1 MNLLSLGIILLKLN
15 KLLKEVI
22 QLKKIQLVAPA
33 GNIEKL
39 SASINAGADTVFL
52 GGKLISIKAGTHNFS
67 DRELIEAVKLAE
79 KKGVKLQV
87 LLNAVP
93 HNEEIKK
100 LPEYIKFLQEIG
112 IKEVVVSDM
121 GVFQCV
127 KEYSDIDI
135 AVATHSSNTNWRSV
149 KMWKELGAKKVILDR
164 DLSIEGVAEIRKKVP
179 DIELELFVHGAILLA
194 ISGRKILNSYMEEH
208 KIEKNSQSENYS
220 LVEETRPGEYMPI
233 YEDEYGTY
241 IYGARDLCAIESLEK
256 LLALGIDSIRI
267 EGGMKDT
274 QYLGTVLKIYREAI
288 ELYEKDE
295 YLYKDKWK
303 EELQLTTEL
312 PFVNWYEESFEKE
325 VKN

>member
-1 MNLLSLGIILLKLN
+1 M
-15 KLLKEVI
+15 
-22 QLKKIQLVAPA
+22 KKIQLVAPA

-149 KMWKELGAKKVILDR
+149 KMWKELGAKKVIL
-164 DLSIEGVAEIRKKVP
+164 
-179 DIELELFVHGAILLA
+179 
-194 ISGRKILNSYMEEH
+194 
-208 KIEKNSQSENYS
+208 
-220 LVEETRPGEYMPI
+220 
-233 YEDEYGTY
+233 
-241 IYGARDLCAIESLEK
+241 
-256 LLALGIDSIRI
+256 
-267 EGGMKDT
+267 
-274 QYLGTVLKIYREAI
+274 
-288 ELYEKDE
+288 
-295 YLYKDKWK
+295 
-303 EELQLTTEL
+303 
-312 PFVNWYEESFEKE
+312 
-325 VKN
+325 